1 MARYDKMQV
10 MNKMASTGMVPVF
23 YHPTP
28 EVACQV
34 MQACYDGGV
43 RVFEF
48 TNRGDFAHEVFARCM
63 KYAGEHCPDMAVGAR
78 WWTHPQPLSIS
89 RWAHASLWVRC
100 SMPKWHVYATAARY
114 LMYPDAVL

>member
-48 TNRGDFAHEVFARCM
+48 TNRGDFAHEVFARDR
-63 KYAGEHCPDMAVGAR
+63 KSV
-78 WWTHPQPLSIS
+78 
-89 RWAHASLWVRC
+89 V
-100 SMPKWHVYATAARY
+100 
-114 LMYPDAVL
+114 

>member
-34 MQACYDGGV
+34 MQA
-43 RVFEF
+43 
-48 TNRGDFAHEVFARCM
+48 TTEVYVCLSSPTVATLHTRC
-63 KYAGEHCPDMAVGAR
+63 
-78 WWTHPQPLSIS
+78 L
-89 RWAHASLWVRC
+89 
-100 SMPKWHVYATAARY
+100 
-114 LMYPDAVL
+114 PDA